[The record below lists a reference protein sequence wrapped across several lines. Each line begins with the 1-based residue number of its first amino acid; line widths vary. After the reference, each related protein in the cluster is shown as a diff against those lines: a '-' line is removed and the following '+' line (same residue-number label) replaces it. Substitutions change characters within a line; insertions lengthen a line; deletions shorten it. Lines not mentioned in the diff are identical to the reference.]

1 MLPSMEREKQRN
13 YESKLRDLLA
23 ELEGQIE
30 ESKEERAPVEVDG
43 RMGRV
48 SRGDAM
54 QVQQMAV
61 EMGRRREQRLS
72 LLHTALERLEN
83 GTYGLCG
90 RCRRPIGEARL
101 EAMPEV
107 VLCVRCAAAARPA

>member
-1 MLPSMEREKQRN
+1 MQKEKQRK
-13 YESKLRDLLA
+13 YEIGLRSLLT
-23 ELEGQIE
+23 ELEAAAVGAKDAR
-30 ESKEERAPVEVDG
+30 SPVEVNG
-43 RMGRV
+43 AMGRV

-61 EMGRRREQRLS
+61 EMERRRQQRILQVGS
-72 LLHTALERLEN
+72 ALDRIRN

-90 RCRRPIGEARL
+90 RCRGPISEERL

-107 VLCVRCAAAARPA
+107 VLCVRCADRAGSR